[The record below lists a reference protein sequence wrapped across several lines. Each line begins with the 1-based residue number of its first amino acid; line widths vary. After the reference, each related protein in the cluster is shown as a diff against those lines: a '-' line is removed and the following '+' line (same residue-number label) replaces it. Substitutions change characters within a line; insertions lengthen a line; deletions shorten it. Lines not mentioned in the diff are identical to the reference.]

1 MPPPRLPHLGFWI
14 RSAVARG
21 WLPFDWVAPCFRRDF
36 RRPGP
41 PATFTE
47 KVCHKLAHDRRP
59 IARTFADKLAVRDHV
74 RATCPAVRLPRLL
87 AHFGHEDDI
96 LPALPPAPWVMKASH
111 GSGMILICDRPGA
124 ATPTLIYQSA
134 RSWLRRDY
142 GVRFWEWQYLGLPRR
157 ILFEEYLGQGRQTP
171 ADFKFYVMHQ
181 QVRFIE
187 VDQARQ
193 IRHTRDFLWPD
204 WTPITSRIGPA
215 PTAAMPPARPVNL
228 ERMTAI
234 AEVLGAGTDF
244 VRVDLYSIGEEVY
257 FGELTHSPAAG
268 KFDFADPALDL
279 KLGGYWTVP
288 ERYES
293 DGAPPAP
300 RIHGG
305 RMGSAA
311 IQTGQPLSMGVRRS

>member
-1 MPPPRLPHLGFWI
+1 VPPLHPFPRPAFWI

-21 WLPFDWVAPCFRRDF
+21 WIPFDWVAPWFRRDL
-36 RRPGP
+36 RPRHRTRP
-41 PATFTE
+41 PLTFTE

-59 IARTFADKLAVRDHV
+59 LARTYADKLAVRDHV

-87 AHFGHEDDI
+87 AHVEHEDDI
-96 LPALPPAPWVMKASH
+96 LSALPPAPWVMKASH

-124 ATPTLIYQSA
+124 VTPSLVYQSA

-157 ILFEEYLGQGRQTP
+157 ILFEEYLGRGRQTP
-171 ADFKFYVMHQ
+171 DDFKFYVMHQ

-187 VDQARQ
+187 VDQARY
-193 IRHTRDFLWPD
+193 IRHTRDFFWPD

-215 PTAAMPPARPVNL
+215 PTAAVPPARPANL
-228 ERMTAI
+228 AKMIAI
-234 AEVLGAGTDF
+234 AEALGAGTDF
-244 VRVDLYSIGEEVY
+244 VRVDLYSIGEEIF

-279 KLGGYWTVP
+279 KLGSCWTLP
-288 ERYES
+288 ARYET
-293 DGAPPAP
+293 DGDSLPP
-300 RIHGG
+300 RIRTGLEEKPTP
-305 RMGSAA
+305 A
-311 IQTGQPLSMGVRRS
+311 IVT